1 MPATDEK
8 LDLLSSLPLFRDCSS
23 RELRRIAGLAEVI
36 TVPAG
41 SVLVREGR
49 QGFEFFVISSGDARV
64 VIDGRTVATLRPG
77 DHFGELALLACTARD
92 ATVVSETAM
101 ELVVIEVRSFRG
113 LLAASP
119 SFARGMLEALALRLQ
134 ASDAALSY
142 SPQPS

>member
-8 LDLLSSLPLFRDCSS
+8 LDVLANLPLFRGCSPG
-23 RELRRIAGLAEVI
+23 ELRRVAGLTEVI

-49 QGFEFFVISSGDARV
+49 QGYEFFVIARGEARV
-64 VIDGRTVATLRPG
+64 VHDGRTVATLRRG
-77 DHFGELALLACTARD
+77 DHFGEIALLARTPRD

-101 ELVVIEVRSFRG
+101 ELVVIEGRAF
-113 LLAASP
+113 
-119 SFARGMLEALALRLQ
+119 RGMLASYPSFGRGMLQALALRLQ
-134 ASDAALSY
+134 ASDAAPSP